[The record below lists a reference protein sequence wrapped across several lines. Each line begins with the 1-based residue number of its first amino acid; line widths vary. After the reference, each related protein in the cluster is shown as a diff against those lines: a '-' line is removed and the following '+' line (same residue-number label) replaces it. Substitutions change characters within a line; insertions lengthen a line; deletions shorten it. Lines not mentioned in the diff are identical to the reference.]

1 MHIAKK
7 VHFHNFSICEAL
19 NMLLKINAI
28 ETSPAFSNILHPPLD
43 LLWGAEIFFL
53 SLTVSGRR
61 RKSEPTNG
69 EAAQII
75 ETEVS
80 STQYVG
86 FSEILLFPRLSSRI
100 NIGRVP
106 KFQTG
111 MVGL

>member
-1 MHIAKK
+1 
-7 VHFHNFSICEAL
+7 
-19 NMLLKINAI
+19 MLLKMNAV
-28 ETSPAFSNILHPPLD
+28 ETSLEYSTSSTGFTLGSRD
-43 LLWGAEIFFL
+43 FFF

-61 RKSEPTNG
+61 WKSEPTNG
-69 EAAQII
+69 KAAQII

-86 FSEILLFPRLSSRI
+86 FSEILLFLPLSSRI

-111 MVGL
+111 MGGL